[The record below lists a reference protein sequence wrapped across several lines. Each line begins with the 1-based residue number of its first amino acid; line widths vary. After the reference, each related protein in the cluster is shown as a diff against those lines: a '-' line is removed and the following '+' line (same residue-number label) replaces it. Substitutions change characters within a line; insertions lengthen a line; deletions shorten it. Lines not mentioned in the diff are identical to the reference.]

1 MNKTSSMCMPFTC
14 LYAALRCPRANSNAL
29 DRVKLA
35 KISSLCAH
43 AALEHH
49 RRSSVAYLSFD
60 NALAVSD
67 LIRRIECVSQKTLT
81 WYIQKQKHICI
92 FVRMQ
97 NCNYINSGDGRA
109 TAEYRLKTMKTMMWL
124 MISSAD
130 FSIASV
136 QQCST
141 VIFY

>member
-1 MNKTSSMCMPFTC
+1 MCFSENPDMIHTETETHMH
-14 LYAALRCPRANSNAL
+14 CPSTAF
-29 DRVKLA
+29 V
-35 KISSLCAH
+35 
-43 AALEHH
+43 
-49 RRSSVAYLSFD
+49 
-60 NALAVSD
+60 
-67 LIRRIECVSQKTLT
+67 
-81 WYIQKQKHICI
+81 